1 VINNRGM
8 NLFNY
13 ILDDNGKPVIEHD
26 LVKWAKWHCTH
37 HPGVARETIG
47 DSDISTVF
55 LAFDHNFSGVGPPL
69 LWETMVFGGR
79 LDMEQDRCAG
89 SREQAEA
96 MHARMVERVKALGV
110 LPADL

>member
-1 VINNRGM
+1 MINNRGM

-37 HPGVARETIG
+37 RPGVARETIG

-55 LAFDHNFSGVGPPL
+55 LAFDHNYSGVGPPL

-79 LDMEQDRCAG
+79 LDIGRAKERRTVATFRQEYGAVTCEPDRCIPG
-89 SREQAEA
+89 R
-96 MHARMVERVKALGV
+96 
-110 LPADL
+110 